1 MASQTKIK
9 NATISVTGI
18 ITPKGN
24 SGKVSVSKSGPDVG
38 LITTAQNSDGTFLTR
53 TEAVT
58 VSQNPTNTTK
68 INAALTASKSTSTLQ
83 GVVAQS
89 AYDQN
94 TKSTPTGTPTSTTNE
109 IPAADA
115 PFDPKTLN
123 NGSGSNKGKVY
134 PFPVDMQYSG
144 VGSQDHIRIRA
155 LKYKAPQGGTTQE
168 GFTSVVQGGIKSANA
183 SLPPSN
189 YEYEGEVILPI
200 PTAVKDSSSASWSMT
215 KMSPIMAAA
224 VGTVAAPAVTAAG
237 GNPGEAFQQIMDA
250 LTKSGTFLGAGGA
263 EYRQILAASLSSS
276 FLGAVGLTGL
286 EPSDILARTT
296 GKVSNPNMELLFRGP
311 NMREFEFAWKFA
323 CRSSEDAKRIRQI
336 IKFMKL
342 QCLPTVGENANLIN
356 SPNVFFIR
364 YMNGDTRIKS
374 LPQPKI
380 CALVNFGI
388 DHTPDGMGWA
398 AYEDS
403 HPVST
408 SLVMQ
413 FAELTPLFRNE
424 MEDAFP
430 EEDDVGY

>member
-1 MASQTKIK
+1 MASQTQIK
-9 NATISVTGI
+9 NTTIPITGI

-24 SGKVSVSKSGPDVG
+24 GGKVSVSKSGPDVG
-38 LITTAQNSDGTFLTR
+38 FITTAQNSDGTFLTR

-123 NGSGSNKGKVY
+123 NGSGSNTGKVY

-155 LKYKAPQGGTTQE
+155 LKYKAPQAGTQQ
-168 GFTSVVQGGIKSANA
+168 GFNSVVQGGIKSANA

-200 PTAVKDSSSASWSMT
+200 PTAVRDRSSASWSMA
-215 KMSPIMAAA
+215 KMSPVMAAA
-224 VGTVAAPAVTAAG
+224 VGLVAQPAIDMAT
-237 GNPGEAFQQIMDA
+237 GNISKVAQDTYEKILKGRA
-250 LTKSGTFLGAGGA
+250 LFGDQGDEFKSVF
-263 EYRQILAASLSSS
+263 AASLSSA
-276 FLGAVGLTGL
+276 FLGSVGLGGL

-296 GKVSNPNMELLFRGP
+296 GKVANPNMELLFRGP

-342 QCLPTVGENANLIN
+342 QCLPTVGKNTNLIN

-403 HPVST
+403 HPVAT

-424 MEDAFP
+424 MEEAFK

>member
-1 MASQTKIK
+1 MASQTQIK
-9 NATISVTGI
+9 NTTIPITGL

-24 SGKVSVSKSGPDVG
+24 DGKVSVSKSGPDVG
-38 LITTAQNSDGTFLTR
+38 FITTAQNADGTFLTHA
-53 TEAVT
+53 EAVT
-58 VSQNPTNTTK
+58 VSQNSTNTTK
-68 INAALTASKSTSTLQ
+68 INAALTASKSTETLQ

-94 TKSTPTGTPTSTTNE
+94 IKSTPTGTPTSTSKE
-109 IPAADA
+109 IPAANP

-123 NGSGSNKGKVY
+123 NGSGSNTTGKVY

-155 LKYKAPQGGTTQE
+155 LKYKPPQGGDQG
-168 GFTSVVQGGIKSANA
+168 GFNSVVQGGIKSANA
-183 SLPPSN
+183 SLPPPN

-237 GNPGEAFQQIMDA
+237 GDVGKAFKQLVEQ
-250 LTKSGTFLGAGGA
+250 LTKSGTFFGEEGSD
-263 EYRQILAASLSSS
+263 YRQVLAASLSSA
-276 FLGAVGLTGL
+276 FLGGVGLTGL

-323 CRSSEDAKRIRQI
+323 CRGFEDAKRIREI

-342 QCLPTVGENANLIN
+342 QCLPTVGENTNLIN

-388 DHTPDGMGWA
+388 DHTPDAMGWA

-408 SLVMQ
+408 AMVMQ

-424 MEDAFP
+424 MEEAFP

>member
-1 MASQTKIK
+1 MASQTQIK
-9 NATISVTGI
+9 NETINVGGI
-18 ITPKGN
+18 TTPKGTG
-24 SGKVSVSKSGPDVG
+24 GKVNVSKSGPDAG
-38 LITTAQNSDGTFLTR
+38 SITTAQNSDGTFLTHA
-53 TEAVT
+53 EAVT
-58 VSQNPTNTTK
+58 VSQNPTSAAK
-68 INAALTASKSTSTLQ
+68 INAALTASKSTKTLQ
-83 GVVAQS
+83 GVVAEP
-89 AYDQN
+89 AYNQN
-94 TKSTPTGTPTSTTNE
+94 IKSTPTGTPTSTTNE
-109 IPAADA
+109 IPAANA

-123 NGSGSNKGKVY
+123 NGSGSNTGKVY

-144 VGSQDHIRIRA
+144 TGSQDHIRIRA
-155 LKYKAPQGGTTQE
+155 LKYKAPQGGRTQE
-168 GFTSVVQGGIKSANA
+168 GFKSVVQGGIKSANA
-183 SLPPSN
+183 SLPPPN

-224 VGTVAAPAVTAAG
+224 VGTVAAPAIAAAG
-237 GNPGEAFQQIMDA
+237 GNPGEAFRQLTEA

-263 EYRQILAASLSSS
+263 EYRQVLAASLSSS
-276 FLGAVGLTGL
+276 FLGSVGLTGL

-323 CRSSEDAKRIRQI
+323 CRSADDAKRIRQI

-342 QCLPTVGENANLIN
+342 QCLPTVGENANLID

-408 SLVMQ
+408 SMVMQ

-424 MEDAFP
+424 MEEAFP

>member
-1 MASQTKIK
+1 MASQTQIK
-9 NATISVTGI
+9 NETINVGGI
-18 ITPKGN
+18 TTPKGTG
-24 SGKVSVSKSGPDVG
+24 GKVNVSKSGPDVG
-38 LITTAQNSDGTFLTR
+38 SITTVQNSDGTFLTHA
-53 TEAVT
+53 EAVT
-58 VSQNPTNTTK
+58 VSQNPTSAAK
-68 INAALTASKSTSTLQ
+68 INAALAASNSTSTLQ
-83 GVVAQS
+83 GVVAEP
-89 AYDQN
+89 AYNQN
-94 TKSTPTGTPTSTTNE
+94 TKTAPTGTPTSTTNE
-109 IPAADA
+109 IPAANA

-123 NGSGSNKGKVY
+123 NGSGSNTGKVY

-144 VGSQDHIRIRA
+144 TGSQDHIRIRA
-155 LKYKAPQGGTTQE
+155 LKYKAPQGGTQE
-168 GFTSVVQGGIKSANA
+168 RFNSVVQGGIKSANA
-183 SLPPSN
+183 SLPPAD

-215 KMSPIMAAA
+215 KMSPVMAAA
-224 VGTVAAPAVTAAG
+224 VGLVAAPAMNAAT
-237 GNPGEAFQQIMDA
+237 GNISGVIEDFIKQITGSGA
-250 LTKSGTFLGAGGA
+250 LFKNQGDDFKS
-263 EYRQILAASLSSS
+263 ILAASLSSS
-276 FLGAVGLTGL
+276 FLGSVGLGGI

-296 GKVSNPNMELLFRGP
+296 GKVANPNMELLFRGP

-323 CRSSEDAKRIRQI
+323 CRSADDAKRIRQI

-342 QCLPTVGENANLIN
+342 QCLPTVGENTNLIN

-388 DHTPDGMGWA
+388 DHTPDAMGWA

-408 SLVMQ
+408 AMVMQ

-424 MEDAFP
+424 MEEAFP

>member
-1 MASQTKIK
+1 MTSQTQIK
-9 NATISVTGI
+9 NTTIPVGGI
-18 ITPKGN
+18 TTPKGTG
-24 SGKVSVSKSGPDVG
+24 GKVTISKSGSDVG
-38 LITTAQNSDGTFLTR
+38 FITTAQNADGTFLTHSQ
-53 TEAVT
+53 AVT
-58 VSQNPTNTTK
+58 VSQNTTSATK
-68 INAALTASKSTSTLQ
+68 INAALTAAKSTKTLQ
-83 GVVAQS
+83 GVVAEPAYNQNIKKS
-89 AYDQN
+89 A
-94 TKSTPTGTPTSTTNE
+94 TGTPTSTTNE
-109 IPAADA
+109 IPAANA
-115 PFDPKTLN
+115 AFDPKTLSN
-123 NGSGSNKGKVY
+123 RSGTNTGKVY

-144 VGSQDHIRIRA
+144 TGSQDHIRIRA
-155 LKYKAPQGGTTQE
+155 LKYKAPQGGTQE
-168 GFTSVVQGGIKSANA
+168 GFTSVVQDGIKSANA
-183 SLPPSN
+183 NLPPPD
-189 YEYEGEVILPI
+189 YEYEGEIILPI

-224 VGTVAAPAVTAAG
+224 VGTVAAPAITAAG

-263 EYRQILAASLSSS
+263 EYREILAASLSSS
-276 FLGAVGLTGL
+276 FLGSVGLTGI

-323 CRSSEDAKRIRQI
+323 CRSAEDAKRIRQI

-342 QCLPTVGENANLIN
+342 QCLPTVGENSNLIN

-408 SLVMQ
+408 SMVMQ

-424 MEDAFP
+424 MEEAFP
-430 EEDDVGY
+430 DEDDVGY

>member
-1 MASQTKIK
+1 MASQTQIK
-9 NATISVTGI
+9 NTTIPVTGI

-24 SGKVSVSKSGPDVG
+24 GGKVSVSKSGPDVG

-109 IPAADA
+109 IPAANA
-115 PFDPKTLN
+115 AFNPKTLN
-123 NGSGSNKGKVY
+123 NGSGSSTGKVY
-134 PFPVDMQYSG
+134 AFPVDMQYSG
-144 VGSQDHIRIRA
+144 TGSQDHIRIRA
-155 LKYKAPQGGTTQE
+155 LKYKAPQAVT
-168 GFTSVVQGGIKSANA
+168 QGGLNNVIQSGLKSANA
-183 SLPPSN
+183 SLPPPN

-200 PTAVKDSSSASWSMT
+200 PTAVRDKSSASWSMT
-215 KMSPIMAAA
+215 KMSPVMAAA
-224 VGTVAAPAVTAAG
+224 VGAVAVPAGQAARGDILGAAG
-237 GNPGEAFQQIMDA
+237 SMMETVF
-250 LTKSGTFLGAGGA
+250 KSGGPFFGSEGSD
-263 EYRQILAASLSSS
+263 YREVLAASMSSALLGS
-276 FLGAVGLTGL
+276 FGLTGL

-323 CRSSEDAKRIRQI
+323 CRSAEEAKRIRQI

-342 QCLPTVGENANLIN
+342 QCLPTVGENTTLIN

-403 HPVST
+403 HPVSS

-424 MEDAFP
+424 MEFTFP
-430 EEDDVGY
+430 EEDDVGF

>member
-1 MASQTKIK
+1 MASQTQIK
-9 NATISVTGI
+9 NTTIPVTGI

-24 SGKVSVSKSGPDVG
+24 GGKVSVSKSGPDTG
-38 LITTAQNSDGTFLTR
+38 SIITAQNADGTFLTHAQ
-53 TEAVT
+53 AVA
-58 VSQNPTNTTK
+58 VFQNSANAAK

-94 TKSTPTGTPTSTTNE
+94 TKSTPTGVPTSTTNQ
-109 IPAADA
+109 IPAANA
-115 PFDPKTLN
+115 ANPKITN
-123 NGSGSNKGKVY
+123 NSPKGINTGKVY
-134 PFPVDMQYSG
+134 TFPVDMRYSG
-144 VGSQDHIRIRA
+144 AGSQDHIRIMG
-155 LKYKAPQGGTTQE
+155 LKYIAPQGAA
-168 GFTSVVQGGIKSANA
+168 GFGSVLTDGLKSANA
-183 SLPPSN
+183 GLPPSG
-189 YEYEGEVILPI
+189 YAYEGEVILPI
-200 PTAVKDSSSASWSMT
+200 PTAVRDRSSASWSMS
-215 KMSPIMAAA
+215 KMSPVMAAA
-224 VGTVAAPAVTAAG
+224 VGAVAVPAAQAARG
-237 GNPGEAFQQIMDA
+237 DI
-250 LTKSGTFLGAGGA
+250 LGAVKSTYNLFKSPGA
-263 EYRQILAASLSSS
+263 FFGSEGSDYREVLAASMSSALLGS
-276 FLGAVGLTGL
+276 FGLTGL

-323 CRSSEDAKRIRQI
+323 CRSAEEAKRIRQI

-342 QCLPTVGENANLIN
+342 QCLPTVGENTTLIN

-403 HPVST
+403 HPVSS

-424 MEDAFP
+424 MEEYFP
-430 EEDDVGY
+430 EEDDVGF

>member
-1 MASQTKIK
+1 MASQTQIK
-9 NATISVTGI
+9 NTTIPVTGI

-24 SGKVSVSKSGPDVG
+24 GGKVSVSKSGPDVG

-94 TKSTPTGTPTSTTNE
+94 TKTTPTGTPTSTTNE
-109 IPAADA
+109 IPAANA

-123 NGSGSNKGKVY
+123 NGSGSNTGKVY

-155 LKYKAPQGGTTQE
+155 LKYKAPQGGTQE
-168 GFTSVVQGGIKSANA
+168 GFTSVVQGGIKSVNA

-200 PTAVKDSSSASWSMT
+200 PTAVRDRSSASWSMS

-263 EYRQILAASLSSS
+263 DYRQILAASLSSS

-323 CRSSEDAKRIRQI
+323 CRSAEDAKRIRQI

-364 YMNGDTRIKS
+364 YLNGDTRIKS

-380 CALVNFGI
+380 CALVDFGI
-388 DHTPDGMGWA
+388 DHTPDAMGWA

-408 SLVMQ
+408 SMVMQ

-424 MEDAFP
+424 MEEAFP

>member
-1 MASQTKIK
+1 MASQTQIK
-9 NATISVTGI
+9 NTTIPITGI

-24 SGKVSVSKSGPDVG
+24 GGKVSVSKSGPDVG
-38 LITTAQNSDGTFLTR
+38 FITTAQNSDGTFLTR

-144 VGSQDHIRIRA
+144 TGSQDHIRIRA
-155 LKYKAPQGGTTQE
+155 LKYKAPQGGTQQ
-168 GFTSVVQGGIKSANA
+168 GFNSVVQGGIKSANA

-200 PTAVKDSSSASWSMT
+200 PTAVRDRSSASWSMA
-215 KMSPIMAAA
+215 KMSPVMAAA
-224 VGTVAAPAVTAAG
+224 VGLVAQPAIDMAT
-237 GNPGEAFQQIMDA
+237 GNISKVAQDTYEKILKGRA
-250 LTKSGTFLGAGGA
+250 LFGDQGDEFKSVF
-263 EYRQILAASLSSS
+263 AASLSSA
-276 FLGAVGLTGL
+276 FLGSVGLGGL

-296 GKVSNPNMELLFRGP
+296 GKVANPNMELLFRGP

-342 QCLPTVGENANLIN
+342 QCLPTVGKNTNLID

-403 HPVST
+403 HPVAT

>member
-1 MASQTKIK
+1 MASQTQIK
-9 NATISVTGI
+9 NTTIPITGI

-24 SGKVSVSKSGPDVG
+24 GGKVSVSKSGPDVG
-38 LITTAQNSDGTFLTR
+38 FITTAQNSDGTFLTR

-83 GVVAQS
+83 GVVTQS

-144 VGSQDHIRIRA
+144 TGSQDHIRIRA
-155 LKYKAPQGGTTQE
+155 LKYKAPQGGTQSSLD
-168 GFTSVVQGGIKSANA
+168 SVLQSGLKSANA
-183 SLPPSN
+183 SLPPPN

-200 PTAVKDSSSASWSMT
+200 PTAVRDRSSASWSMG

-224 VGTVAAPAVTAAG
+224 VGAAAPLIDALAG
-237 GNPGEAFQQIMDA
+237 GDGGEALKKYFEQVKTSPEILGTEGSDYRRV
-250 LTKSGTFLGAGGA
+250 LT
-263 EYRQILAASLSSS
+263 ASLTSSV
-276 FLGAVGLTGL
+276 LGAVGLTGL

-311 NMREFEFAWKFA
+311 NMREFEFAYKFV
-323 CRSSEDAKRIRQI
+323 CRSAEDAKRIRQI

-342 QCLPTVGENANLIN
+342 QCLPTVGKNTTLIN

>member
-1 MASQTKIK
+1 MASQTQIK
-9 NATISVTGI
+9 NNTINVGGI
-18 ITPKGN
+18 TTPKGTG
-24 SGKVSVSKSGPDVG
+24 GKVNVSKSGSDVG
-38 LITTAQNSDGTFLTR
+38 FITTAQNSDGTFLTHAQ
-53 TEAVT
+53 AVT
-58 VSQNPTNTTK
+58 VSQNPTSAAK
-68 INAALTASKSTSTLQ
+68 INAALAASKSTKTLQ
-83 GVVAQS
+83 GVVAEQ
-89 AYDQN
+89 AYNQN

-109 IPAADA
+109 IPAANA
-115 PFDPKTLN
+115 AFDPKTLN
-123 NGSGSNKGKVY
+123 NGSGSNTGKVY

-155 LKYKAPQGGTTQE
+155 LKYKPPQGGDQG
-168 GFTSVVQGGIKSANA
+168 GFTSVVQNGIKSANA
-183 SLPPSN
+183 SLPPPN

-224 VGTVAAPAVTAAG
+224 VGTVAAPAVTAARG
-237 GNPGEAFQQIMDA
+237 DIGDAFKQLMDQ
-250 LTKSGTFLGAGGA
+250 LTKSGTFFGA
-263 EYRQILAASLSSS
+263 EGSAYREVLAASLSSS
-276 FLGAVGLTGL
+276 LLGSVGLTGL

-323 CRSSEDAKRIRQI
+323 CRSADDAKRIRQI

-388 DHTPDGMGWA
+388 DHTPDAMGWA

-408 SLVMQ
+408 AMVMQ

-424 MEDAFP
+424 MEEAFP

>member
-1 MASQTKIK
+1 MASQTQIK
-9 NATISVTGI
+9 NTTIPITGI

-24 SGKVSVSKSGPDVG
+24 GGKVSVSKSGPDVG
-38 LITTAQNSDGTFLTR
+38 FITTAQNSDGTFLTR

-83 GVVAQS
+83 GVVTQS

-123 NGSGSNKGKVY
+123 NGSGSNTGKVY

-144 VGSQDHIRIRA
+144 TGSQDHIRIRA
-155 LKYKAPQGGTTQE
+155 LKYKAPQGGTQE

-237 GNPGEAFQQIMDA
+237 GNPGEALQQIMDA

-276 FLGAVGLTGL
+276 FLGSVGLTGI

-323 CRSSEDAKRIRQI
+323 CRSDEDAKRIRQI

-388 DHTPDGMGWA
+388 DHTPDAMGWA

-408 SLVMQ
+408 AMVMQ

-424 MEDAFP
+424 MEEAFP